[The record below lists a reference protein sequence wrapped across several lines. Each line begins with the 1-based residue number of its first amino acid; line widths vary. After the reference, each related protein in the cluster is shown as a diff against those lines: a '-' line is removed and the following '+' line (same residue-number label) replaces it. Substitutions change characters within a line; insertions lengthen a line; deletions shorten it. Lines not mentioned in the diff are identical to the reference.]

1 MPFFKM
7 DILDAV
13 KACTYTSAKSLML
26 EDTIGSIEEG
36 KKADLIIWEIDKI
49 EDVSYFDGLYSYK
62 TGFKKWK

>member
-1 MPFFKM
+1 M
-7 DILDAV
+7 DILEAV

-49 EDVSYFDGLYSYK
+49 ENVAYLVDSNPIRNVLKNGSEVF
-62 TGFKKWK
+62 TA